1 MFLASSPTLSPL
13 EKARFN
19 MIEQQVRPWD
29 VLDQA
34 VLEVMKEVP
43 RESFVPDAY
52 RSLAFSDVEL
62 PLGHGEKMLSP
73 KVIGRIL
80 QELAIMSDDTCL
92 EIGTGSGYLTACM
105 AKMAKMVYSVEYHK
119 QISFMA
125 QERLDYQSLFNV
137 MLDVADA
144 SQNWSSDE
152 VEHFD
157 IIAITASMPSYN
169 PNYEK
174 KLSIG
179 GRLFAFVG
187 TAPAM
192 QAMLITRL
200 SENEYSRVSLFE
212 TEVKALIGTDHETFA
227 F

>member
-1 MFLASSPTLSPL
+1 MYLESPPTLSPL

-34 VLEVMKEVP
+34 VLEVMKEIP
-43 RESFVPDAY
+43 RESFVPDNY

-80 QELAIMSDDTCL
+80 QELAIMPDDTCL

-105 AKMAKMVYSVEYHK
+105 AKIAKMVYSVEYH
-119 QISFMA
+119 QDISIMA
-125 QERLDYQSLFNV
+125 QDRLDYQSIFNV
-137 MLDVADA
+137 MLEVADA
-144 SQNWSSDE
+144 AQDWSSDE
-152 VEHFD
+152 VKHFD

-169 PNYEK
+169 ANYER

-192 QAMLITRL
+192 QAMLVTRL
-200 SENEYSRVSLFE
+200 SENEYTRVSLFE
-212 TEVKALIGTDHETFA
+212 TETKALIGTEIETFA